1 MNLKKKYSGIGRALA
16 SLKINLCLLVAL
28 VSVSGQVQAAVEEQ
42 KVLEF
47 SVVVND
53 VQAATLRYSQ
63 LLGLSQW
70 ELFDLAIDGT
80 GNQVATRPQLRV
92 ARTQW
97 QGVTFE
103 LIQPLADS
111 SPVKSFLQERG
122 EGLFSISVRGL
133 PESLLSDSLFNAS
146 SSEGHYA
153 KWVNTYQT
161 LGIYLKSLS
170 QQAPVKP
177 WGRVNHPV
185 STNAAPAVFQLGI
198 VVEDVKATAEN
209 YQRLVGL
216 APWMVVDFKAPHV
229 SSAQYLGAVSDD
241 DNPTFIQVAY
251 GNWAGLQIELLA
263 PITGP
268 SPHRDFMITRGAG
281 AHHLSFGPV
290 SNHDELVNHYQKHGL
305 ALQMQSDNGGVGRT
319 ATYMASEAAL
329 GFVLELTRPFD
340 GMGSLRPS
348 GVIGMPVSASV
359 K

>member
-1 MNLKKKYSGIGRALA
+1 MNLEKKCTSIGRVLALV
-16 SLKINLCLLVAL
+16 KINLCLLLAL
-28 VSVSGQVQAAVEEQ
+28 VSVGGQVQAAVEEQ

-47 SVVVND
+47 SVAVND
-53 VQAATLRYSQ
+53 VQAATLRYAQ

-70 ELFDLAIDGT
+70 QLFDLAIEGT
-80 GNQVATRPQLRV
+80 ENQVATRPQLRV

-97 QGVTFE
+97 QGVTLE

-111 SPVKSFLQERG
+111 SPVKTFLQERG
-122 EGLFSISVRGL
+122 EGLFSLGVSGL
-133 PESLLSDSLFNAS
+133 PESLSSDALFGAS
-146 SSEGHYA
+146 SSEGHYG
-153 KWVNTYQT
+153 KWLNTYQS

-170 QQAPVKP
+170 QQIPVKP
-177 WGRVNHPV
+177 WGTIHHSV
-185 STNAAPAVFQLGI
+185 AAKPAPGVFQLGI
-198 VVEDVKATAEN
+198 VVEDVTATAEN
-209 YQRLVGL
+209 YQQLVGL
-216 APWMVVDFKAPHV
+216 APWMVIDFKAPHV
-229 SSAQYLGAVSDD
+229 SSAQYLGALSDD
-241 DNPTFIQVAY
+241 SNPTFIQVAY

-290 SNHDELVNHYQKHGL
+290 SNHDELVSFYQEHGL
-305 ALQMQSDNGGVGRT
+305 VLQMQSDNGGVGRT
-319 ATYMASEAAL
+319 ATYMASEAVL

-348 GVIGMPVSASV
+348 AVIGMPVSTAA